1 MANKRAKGI
10 RSRTRRKLKRNVRE
24 KTTVNEIMKPV
35 SIGDAVQI
43 KINSSFHPGLP
54 HPRMHG
60 KGGLVIGFQ
69 GNCPVIQLKDGN
81 KSKKV
86 IAHRAHIKKLLQ
98 IPKEVKE

>member
-1 MANKRAKGI
+1 
-10 RSRTRRKLKRNVRE
+10 
-24 KTTVNEIMKPV
+24 
-35 SIGDAVQI
+35 
-43 KINSSFHPGLP
+43 
-54 HPRMHG
+54 MHG

-69 GNCPVIQLKDGN
+69 GNCPIIQLKDGN